1 MKNFF
6 FSIAEFAEFARTTR
20 DTLLHY
26 DKIGLLASETRGKND
41 YRLYSTRQLAVV
53 NFIRTCLALGMTL
66 ADIKRIK
73 ADRTPKLMDE
83 LLGEQVKRIG
93 VKIEEWVRAQ
103 KLLSSLKDNIQS
115 VFHVDEKAITVQ
127 FVPAQ
132 AVIFGEPNDYSAGR
146 TDYDALLSFYRSC
159 KRKYPDM
166 DLNYPVWAE
175 FSEERIRRKDWVWPD
190 RYYFYNPEGT
200 DCKPAALYAI
210 GYTRGGYG
218 QSAQLYE
225 KMLDYIDANG
235 FEICGPAYEEYPLNE
250 FCIAEDKNYL
260 IRLMVIVRERG
271 TDLFRKAP

>member
-146 TDYDALLSFYRSC
+146 TDYDALLSFYRFC